1 MELFKI
7 MSDILQ
13 NKYNYNQIKVE
24 QKKYT
29 EQNLQLSNIIQ
40 GYKKNF
46 IALYHKIYE

>member
-24 QKKYT
+24 QKKIHRT
-29 EQNLQLSNIIQ
+29 KFTTIKHNTGLQ
-40 GYKKNF
+40 KKV
-46 IALYHKIYE
+46 L

>member
-24 QKKYT
+24 QKNT
-29 EQNLQLSNIIQ
+29 QN
-40 GYKKNF
+40 
-46 IALYHKIYE
+46 KIYNYQT